1 MSSMHTELQ
10 EGVQALQEILR
21 GARLDLLEICAPW
34 DSPLTKAVEEAG
46 GRAVA
51 LGLQN
56 GYDLTT
62 RSGFRKAA
70 QFIRE
75 MKPRCV
81 HISPPCFPWSPMQ
94 NLNHSRDQI
103 QRLFELRRKHRKLLH
118 HCRRLAE
125 IQVLEMNSH
134 LSFDEKH
141 MDFHHAGFEH
151 PLRAVS
157 WGLDEVR
164 VVVRLCGGERFR
176 VDGCRHGLINKDT
189 HNLFHKPW
197 GWCTT
202 HQGIR
207 TALELKCNHQPW
219 EYDRIEGK
227 HTSQTAVYPF
237 LLCRRFAKA
246 LMKDLEP
253 LFSVFR
259 EVNGVFLGENPEEE
273 EHDGN
278 SPENVVPVE
287 DAEPGE
293 ALRFTPAELQQKLRT
308 IHRNLGHPCQ
318 STMLRLLR
326 DAGADAEVLSE
337 AAKFECPE
345 CLQRGR
351 RSSAQP
357 VAPAPVREKWHT
369 VSVDTFWWKYP
380 EKALAP
386 KEKNQH
392 VVGLSIFDEATDFH
406 GAVLIRMGSGGPM
419 HNISGE
425 EFTQAFSEGWLQRYP
440 APVVLRYDEEGF
452 FRGLK
457 LKEFLEKF
465 GIKLEPIAGESAW
478 QMGKHSRHLQTLKE
492 QMNLLASE
500 LGTSFEPHQ
509 LLALALSAKNSLHNI
524 RGYSPHQWAFGR
536 SHQRIASFLQNYD
549 NLPLQSQRQELDF
562 EESLQVETKAQRIFL
577 EADAK
582 RRLARALRHRCRP
595 LKEFQ
600 TGQLVYYFRKGRK
613 EGSRYGGKWYGPARV
628 LCHERTNLE
637 AGREHLGSIVWVS
650 HAGFC

>member
-176 VDGCRHGLINKDT
+176 VDGYRHGLINKDT

-318 STMLRLLR
+318 STH
-326 DAGADAEVLSE
+326 V
-337 AAKFECPE
+337 AAAS
-345 CLQRGR
+345 R
-351 RSSAQP
+351 RWS
-357 VAPAPVREKWHT
+357 
-369 VSVDTFWWKYP
+369 
-380 EKALAP
+380 
-386 KEKNQH
+386 
-392 VVGLSIFDEATDFH
+392 
-406 GAVLIRMGSGGPM
+406 
-419 HNISGE
+419 
-425 EFTQAFSEGWLQRYP
+425 
-440 APVVLRYDEEGF
+440 
-452 FRGLK
+452 
-457 LKEFLEKF
+457 
-465 GIKLEPIAGESAW
+465 
-478 QMGKHSRHLQTLKE
+478 
-492 QMNLLASE
+492 
-500 LGTSFEPHQ
+500 
-509 LLALALSAKNSLHNI
+509 
-524 RGYSPHQWAFGR
+524 
-536 SHQRIASFLQNYD
+536 
-549 NLPLQSQRQELDF
+549 
-562 EESLQVETKAQRIFL
+562 
-577 EADAK
+577 
-582 RRLARALRHRCRP
+582 
-595 LKEFQ
+595 
-600 TGQLVYYFRKGRK
+600 
-613 EGSRYGGKWYGPARV
+613 
-628 LCHERTNLE
+628 
-637 AGREHLGSIVWVS
+637 
-650 HAGFC
+650 